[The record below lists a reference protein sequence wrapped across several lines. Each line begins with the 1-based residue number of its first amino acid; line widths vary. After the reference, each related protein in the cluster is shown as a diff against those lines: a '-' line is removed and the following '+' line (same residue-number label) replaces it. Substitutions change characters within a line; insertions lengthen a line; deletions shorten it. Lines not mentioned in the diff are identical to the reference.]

1 MWLLHEVCLKKN
13 ACWWKDE
20 FRGNS
25 VRLELALECP
35 CCRPIG
41 VSDRASCSLSF
52 GWLPCLGGGVY
63 TCVSF
68 SVICIRQ
75 SVSLFFFLRWFHS
88 HSKPISSPTP
98 AFDSSRRL
106 LPYFS
111 ATFRLLFS
119 SWSCREGW
127 IATSKM
133 RKKWSCKRG
142 VEKRG
147 AGRGCK
153 FGLEY

>member
-1 MWLLHEVCLKKN
+1 MLVGGKMNSAEIRCGLNLRWN
-13 ACWWKDE
+13 A
-20 FRGNS
+20 RVVIRS
-25 VRLELALECP
+25 VSPIVRLALCP
-35 CCRPIG
+35 
-41 VSDRASCSLSF
+41 
-52 GWLPCLGGGVY
+52 LGGFLASGGGYTRVFRLVLYVFVKVY
-63 TCVSF
+63 PF
-68 SVICIRQ
+68 S
-75 SVSLFFFLRWFHS
+75 FFLGGFHS